1 MTAHEP
7 THDETGQGAQG
18 HEAIH
23 LPPPS
28 IWPAVLAVGIAT
40 LLLGLVLN
48 LILLVIGAVI
58 TAAALALWVR
68 DARREF
74 ADLPE

>member
-1 MTAHEP
+1 MTEP
-7 THDETGQGAQG
+7 EQGSHTES

-28 IWPAVLAVGIAT
+28 IWPAVLALGIAF
-40 LLLGLVLN
+40 LLTGLVLN
-48 LILLVIGAVI
+48 LVLLIVGVVISV
-58 TAAALALWVR
+58 AAAALWVR

-74 ADLPE
+74 GALPE

>member
-1 MTAHEP
+1 MSDAERE
-7 THDETGQGAQG
+7 THAES

-28 IWPAVLAVGIAT
+28 IWPPVLALGIA
-40 LLLGLVLN
+40 LLLTGLVLN
-48 LILLVIGAVI
+48 LILLTAGVIISV
-58 TAAALALWVR
+58 TATALWVR

-74 ADLPE
+74 GGLPE

>member
-1 MTAHEP
+1 MTEP
-7 THDETGQGAQG
+7 EQGSHAES

-28 IWPAVLAVGIAT
+28 IWPAVLAIGIAF
-40 LLLGLVLN
+40 LLTGLVLN
-48 LILLVIGAVI
+48 LVLLIAGVVIAV
-58 TAAALALWVR
+58 AATALWVR

-74 ADLPE
+74 EALPE

>member
-1 MTAHEP
+1 MAAQGP
-7 THDETGQGAQG
+7 THDAGDGHGAF
-18 HEAIH
+18 H

-28 IWPAVLAVGIAT
+28 IWPAVLAVGLAA

-48 LILLVIGAVI
+48 LVLLIIGTLI
-58 TAAALALWVR
+58 TLAALALWVR

-74 ADLPE
+74 AELPE

>member
-1 MTAHEP
+1 MTEP
-7 THDETGQGAQG
+7 EQGSHAES

-28 IWPAVLAVGIAT
+28 IWPAVLALGIAF
-40 LLLGLVLN
+40 LLTGLVLN
-48 LILLVIGAVI
+48 PVLLIVGVVISV
-58 TAAALALWVR
+58 AATALWVR

-74 ADLPE
+74 EALPE

>member
-1 MTAHEP
+1 MTEP
-7 THDETGQGAQG
+7 EQESHAES

-28 IWPAVLAVGIAT
+28 IWPAVLALGIAF
-40 LLLGLVLN
+40 LLTGLVVNVVL
-48 LILLVIGAVI
+48 LIVGVVISV
-58 TAAALALWVR
+58 AATALWVR

-74 ADLPE
+74 EALPE